1 MPTIRPEIKGPE
13 GLSARLMR
21 SDAALTS
28 PVPSQELKTYVKT
41 ETGRLRSKSIA
52 RERGNRTTYK
62 ATEIDSLDF

>member
-1 MPTIRPEIKGPE
+1 
-13 GLSARLMR
+13 MR

-52 RERGNRTTYK
+52 REHGNRTTYK